1 MRVVI
6 NTIPL
11 LSPLTGIGK
20 YTWQISRALAAVAPE
35 HAYSYYYGYYSRKL
49 FCANQADESKGVNRL
64 KDALKN
70 IPGFGRS
77 LRRLKGAAAVL
88 SPQRFELYFEPN
100 YIPIGIRARKTVVTV
115 PDFSP
120 FLHPQWHRRE
130 LVEYFQRHFARRIA
144 QAETIITI
152 SDFIR
157 QQAIDEFGFEA
168 ARVKTV
174 HLGYDREVFYP
185 TNVDDLLGLRERLH
199 LPSRFVLFVGSIEP
213 RKNLLRL
220 LQAYQLLSDRLRREV
235 KLVLAGFRGW
245 ENREVMAILKKLEG
259 DVHYL
264 GYVTEQDLA
273 ALYNLADLFVYPS
286 LYEGF
291 GLPPLEAMACGCPV
305 LVSRIASLPEVCG
318 EAAAYLDPENVE
330 EMTAELTRLLED
342 GTARGQLA
350 TKGLERA
357 QLFSWER
364 SAREHL
370 AVFAG

>member
-1 MRVVI
+1 M
-6 NTIPL
+6 
-11 LSPLTGIGK
+11 
-20 YTWQISRALAAVAPE
+20 
-35 HAYSYYYGYYSRKL
+35 
-49 FCANQADESKGVNRL
+49 
-64 KDALKN
+64 
-70 IPGFGRS
+70 
-77 LRRLKGAAAVL
+77 
-88 SPQRFELYFEPN
+88 
-100 YIPIGIRARKTVVTV
+100 
-115 PDFSP
+115 
-120 FLHPQWHRRE
+120 
-130 LVEYFQRHFARRIA
+130 
-144 QAETIITI
+144 
-152 SDFIR
+152 
-157 QQAIDEFGFEA
+157 
-168 ARVKTV
+168 
-174 HLGYDREVFYP
+174 
-185 TNVDDLLGLRERLH
+185 LGLRERLH